1 MENTLGLVLLV
12 AFPLATMIAAFR
24 AMRRWEG
31 GWRLAA
37 RLPLVAIIGDLIFS
51 VVSNAMDPGAHLWP
65 YELMVVTAIS
75 AVFLVAASSL
85 RKASLK
91 QGGA

>member
-12 AFPLATMIAAFR
+12 AFPFGTLIAAFR

-37 RLPLVAIIGDLIFS
+37 RLPFVAIIGDLIFS
-51 VVSNAMDPGAHLWP
+51 LVSNAMDPGAHLWP
-65 YELMVVTAIS
+65 YELMVVTAVS
-75 AVFLVAASSL
+75 AVFLVGASSL